1 MSNFTRPFTPIRQGI
16 QTRLR
21 PDRKTLSQAD
31 ANHDPLPL
39 RDPQAEADQEPPSI
53 PYSFWLGALT
63 LQGSASVRVLPTVF
77 GFGAISFAT
86 VLFCHMMDRF
96 YDISLAVSV
105 GPFEAAGAVLGLL
118 LVLRTNAGY
127 DRWWEAR
134 KLWGGIVNQSRNMV
148 LTALAYGPIE
158 TAWRVKFVRWSAA
171 FPHVIRRSLRGQ
183 RVMPEIDRL
192 LGQQECERIAKAEH
206 MPDFV
211 ARELA
216 SMLQIAQA
224 AGMPPWAFYE
234 CERQRSL
241 LIDHLG
247 GCERIL
253 KTPLARSMA
262 IKVRRFILLFLLT
275 LPFALLHSLNVSYD
289 VLFGVTMRECMV
301 PLFVMLTAYPLL
313 ALDRIGME
321 LQNPFDRRRLD
332 HLPLDQIC
340 MTIEKNLLEMLNF
353 DQQSTGGAGFASV
366 EAEPPPDASLGYIP
380 TPFNADIS

>member
-1 MSNFTRPFTPIRQGI
+1 MRRDRQTLN
-16 QTRLR
+16 QTD
-21 PDRKTLSQAD
+21 PH
-31 ANHDPLPL
+31 HDPTPP
-39 RDPQAEADQEPPSI
+39 RDPEVEADHEPASI

-63 LQGSASVRVLPTVF
+63 LQGSASARVMPAVC
-77 GFGAISFAT
+77 GIGAISAAT
-86 VLFCHMMDRF
+86 VLFCHVLDR
-96 YDISLAVSV
+96 YYGISLAVSV

-148 LTALAYGPIE
+148 VTALAYGPME
-158 TAWRVKFVRWSAA
+158 SAWRVKFVRWSAA

-192 LGQQECERIAKAEH
+192 LGQQECERIAKADH

-216 SMLQIAQA
+216 GLLQIAQA

-234 CERQRSL
+234 CERQRSIL
-241 LIDHLG
+241 VDHLG

-253 KTPLARSMA
+253 KTPLPRSMA
-262 IKVRRFILLFLLT
+262 IKVRRFILLFLVT
-275 LPFALLHSLNVSYD
+275 LPFALLHSLNISYD
-289 VLFGVTMRECMV
+289 VAFGLTMRECMV
-301 PLFVMLTAYPLL
+301 PIFVMLTAYPLL

-340 MTIEKNLLEMLNF
+340 MTIEKNLLELLNY
-353 DQQSTGGAGFASV
+353 DQQSTGGAGLASV
-366 EAEPPPDASLGYIP
+366 VAEPPPDASLGYIP
-380 TPFNADIS
+380 SPFNADIS